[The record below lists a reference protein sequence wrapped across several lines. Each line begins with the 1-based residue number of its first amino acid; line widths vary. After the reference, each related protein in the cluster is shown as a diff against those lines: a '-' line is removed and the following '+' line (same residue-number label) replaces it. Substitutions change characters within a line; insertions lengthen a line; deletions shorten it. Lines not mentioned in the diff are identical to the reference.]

1 MCRCLLSE
9 DELFHAVEEI
19 RPELDI
25 PLYLYGKSTADVPEG
40 YISWD
45 DLMLNSPAAD
55 ISKSLRSSFT
65 LVTPCIYIFTSGTT
79 GNIMKRCPK
88 L

>member
-1 MCRCLLSE
+1 MCRCLLLE
-9 DELFHAVEEI
+9 DELFHAIEEI

-25 PLYLYGKSTADVPEG
+25 PLYLYGKSTGSVPEG

-45 DLMLNSPAAD
+45 DLMLNSLGAD

-65 LVTPCIYIFTSGTT
+65 MVTPCIYIFTSGTT
-79 GNIMKRCPK
+79 GNIAERSPTF
-88 L
+88 